1 MSVLSP
7 VIGFVIHKFIHFNQ
21 KRHVSTESWN
31 LLARII
37 GTEVE
42 IAINTQA
49 NMSGTARNINEAKNC
64 YKIYSYFSVNKKQLF
79 KLPLLP
85 YVLPK
90 TVANNVPNKVPIP

>member
-21 KRHVSTESWN
+21 KRHVSIESWN

-42 IAINTQA
+42 MAINTQA
-49 NMSGTARNINEAKNC
+49 NMSGTARNINVAKNC
-64 YKIYSYFSVNKKQLF
+64 YKTKQKQKATVKITSSSVC
-79 KLPLLP
+79 
-85 YVLPK
+85 
-90 TVANNVPNKVPIP
+90 VAQDSG